1 MASDSN
7 LLLLENI
14 SVCISLHPGDKL
26 LTVTWK
32 GPSKKMNHRY
42 NIAELIQDFLD
53 HERNLSYY
61 RFNLEACINCEW
73 TCLQEEHH
81 IHSQLEQRLAD
92 QQWLQMQLESAQHH
106 LSEDNRFLQ
115 QEISLE
121 TKKSQDLESRL
132 SASLSFHETLQKVN
146 FNGKYPLDKSG
157 DTNQLLLQNQRQQE
171 LIVELQSINETHEAA
186 IKSMQ
191 NALHNIM
198 FGAFSCCSKSDS
210 DSSTTVIESS
220 QDTLSSQLLL
230 DMDNVPSDE
239 IKQERTWYE
248 E

>member
-7 LLLLENI
+7 PLLLENI

-32 GPSKKMNHRY
+32 GPSEKMNHRY

-53 HERNLSYY
+53 RERNSSYY
-61 RFNLEACINCEW
+61 RFNLEARINREW
-73 TCLQEEHH
+73 TRLQEERH
-81 IHSQLEQRLAD
+81 IRSQLEQRLAD
-92 QQWLQMQLESAQHH
+92 QQWSQMQLESAQRR

-146 FNGKYPLDKSG
+146 FDGKYPLDKSG

-171 LIVELQSINETHEAA
+171 LIVELQNINETHEAA

-191 NALHNIM
+191 NALHNIT
-198 FGAFSCCSKSDS
+198 FGAFSCCSESDS

-220 QDTLSSQLLL
+220 QDTLSSQLPL